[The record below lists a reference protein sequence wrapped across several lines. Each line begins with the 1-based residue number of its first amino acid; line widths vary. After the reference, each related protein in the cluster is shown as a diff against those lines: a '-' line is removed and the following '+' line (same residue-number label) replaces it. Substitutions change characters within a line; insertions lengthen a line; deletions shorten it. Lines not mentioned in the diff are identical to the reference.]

1 MKKTF
6 LILFVFI
13 FFLTL
18 LFFFKRN
25 PCKNSKAKIYQINS
39 KNYCLLT
46 ADNQEQWERGL
57 MFYKKPV
64 DFDGMIFIF
73 SDKRERRFWNKNT
86 YLDLDIY
93 WLDENMV
100 VGKVFLPSIEKSKET
115 VTIDSSKAVN
125 KVIEIIK

>member
-1 MKKTF
+1 
-6 LILFVFI
+6 
-13 FFLTL
+13 
-18 LFFFKRN
+18 
-25 PCKNSKAKIYQINS
+25 
-39 KNYCLLT
+39 
-46 ADNQEQWERGL
+46 

-100 VGKVFLPSIEKSKET
+100 EGKVFLPSIEKSKET

>member
-1 MKKTF
+1 
-6 LILFVFI
+6 
-13 FFLTL
+13 
-18 LFFFKRN
+18 
-25 PCKNSKAKIYQINS
+25 
-39 KNYCLLT
+39 
-46 ADNQEQWERGL
+46 

>member
-1 MKKTF
+1 M
-6 LILFVFI
+6 
-13 FFLTL
+13 
-18 LFFFKRN
+18 
-25 PCKNSKAKIYQINS
+25 
-39 KNYCLLT
+39 T